1 MTAARLDDA
10 LPAAVREAFAIDAD
24 ARVLPIDIGLI
35 NRTYRVER
43 TRAEPRALILQRLHP
58 IFRGELNHD
67 FEAVTAHLAQ
77 KGVHTPRLVPTTSGA
92 LWLDTAEG
100 AWRAQT
106 FLEGRVVSVVSEP
119 GIARAA
125 GAAAG
130 RFHVAVSDLRHTFHF
145 TRPGAHDTPRHL
157 AHLRTQLAAHANH
170 PRFSAIEP
178 VAERILAHALP
189 AIPALPL
196 RIIHGDLKLT
206 NVLFDDGLTRAVAL
220 LDLDTL
226 AHGTLAVEL
235 GDALRSWANPAGE
248 SAEHAR
254 VDLGIVEAALSGYA
268 QAAGALLTDAEKD
281 ALPAALETI
290 ALELSSRFCADALE
304 ERYFGW
310 DPARYASR
318 GEHNLARARSQ
329 LALAESVSA
338 QREALRAIVARTFER
353 AGSAASSPPRMA

>member
-1 MTAARLDDA
+1 MVQGAPDFE
-10 LPAAVREAFAIDAD
+10 LPQAVRDAFAIDAT
-24 ARVLPIDIGLI
+24 ARVSPIDIGLI

-43 TRAEPRALILQRLHP
+43 AVAEPRSLILQRLHP
-58 IFRGELNHD
+58 IFRGEVNLD
-67 FEAVTAHLAQ
+67 FDAVTAHLAQ
-77 KGVHTPRLVPTTSGA
+77 KGANTPRLVRTTTGA

-106 FLEGRVVSVVSEP
+106 FLEGRVVSVVREP
-119 GIARAA
+119 RIAREA

-130 RFHVAVSDLRHTFHF
+130 RFHVAVADLRHTFHF

-157 AHLRTQLAAHANH
+157 AHLRAQLVVHAKH
-170 PRFSAIEP
+170 PRSSAIEP
-178 VAERILAHALP
+178 VAARILAHALP
-189 AIPALPL
+189 AIPELPV

-206 NVLFDDGLTRAVAL
+206 NVLFDETLTDAVAL

-248 SAEHAR
+248 SAENAR
-254 VDLGIVEAALSGYA
+254 VDLAIVEAALAGYA
-268 QAAGALLTDAEKD
+268 QAVGGLLTDAEKR
-281 ALPAALETI
+281 ALPAGLETI
-290 ALELSSRFCADALE
+290 ALELASRFCADALE

-338 QREALRAIVARTFER
+338 NREELAAIIARVFGGRT
-353 AGSAASSPPRMA
+353 